1 MLLLCEFQMGGLRR
15 GLETGAIR
23 THFYPEGGW
32 GWIVCACAFL
42 AHVTTSGAQLSAGAL
57 HIVLANKFQD
67 STAHRKLHIL
77 ITYKFFTSLRG

>member
-1 MLLLCEFQMGGLRR
+1 MGSLRS
-15 GLETGAIR
+15 TTTAVR

-57 HIVLANKFQD
+57 HIVVANKFQD
-67 STAHRKLHIL
+67 SRNARKFVLWPHLFL
-77 ITYKFFTSLRG
+77 IQTKF

>member
-1 MLLLCEFQMGGLRR
+1 MGGLRR
-15 GLETGAIR
+15 LDQSTVR

-57 HIVLANKFQD
+57 HIVLSNKFQD
-67 STAHRKLHIL
+67 SSAHRKYI
-77 ITYKFFTSLRG
+77 K

>member
-1 MLLLCEFQMGGLRR
+1 MGGLRR
-15 GLETGAIR
+15 LDQSAVR

-57 HIVLANKFQD
+57 HIVLSNKFQD
-67 STAHRKLHIL
+67 SSAHRKSTLFSLINLHFPL
-77 ITYKFFTSLRG
+77 EER